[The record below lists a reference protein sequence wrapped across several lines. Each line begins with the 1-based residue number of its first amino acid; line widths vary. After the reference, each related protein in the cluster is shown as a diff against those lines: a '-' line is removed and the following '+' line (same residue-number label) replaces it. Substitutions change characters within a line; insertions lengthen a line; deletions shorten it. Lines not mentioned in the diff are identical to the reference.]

1 MNLPVK
7 YRPKTFRDVVG
18 QEHVV
23 KTLQNALRHKKISN
37 AYLFSGQRGVGKTTI
52 ARIFAK
58 GLNCEKGITPE
69 PCGKCEI
76 CLEIDS
82 GNSLDVIEI
91 DGASNRGIDQI
102 RELRE
107 NVRFMPV
114 KARYK
119 VIIIDEVHM
128 LTNEAFNALLKTL
141 EEPPENVVF
150 IFATTEP
157 RKIPETVLSRVQRF
171 DFRPISESALINR
184 LNFIC
189 KEERIQCE
197 KDALKII
204 YEISE
209 GSVRDAIS
217 LLEQAY
223 IYGDGKIDSSTLKEV
238 FGILEDEIF
247 INLFEYIAEEKPS
260 DLLKLLRDA
269 LNQGYSLFDFHKG
282 LVKAAT
288 SLMEAILMGEEN
300 PYSHLKGKFSEIDIL
315 YIFKILK
322 DMEQTLRLSN
332 YPRPLFEY
340 ELLKLAFIKRITPH
354 GFSINN
360 DNGHLSKNNQSLEK
374 IEDKELHK
382 KGEKNSTSINKLIKE
397 LNLKEVK
404 DGPF

>member
-23 KTLQNALRHKKISN
+23 RTLQNALRHRQISN
-37 AYLFSGQRGVGKTTI
+37 AYLFSGQRGIGKTTI

-58 GLNCEKGITPE
+58 GLNCEKGITPD

-76 CLEIDS
+76 CQEIES

-171 DFRPISESALINR
+171 DFRPLSANTLISR
-184 LNFIC
+184 LKFIC
-189 KEERIQCE
+189 QKEHMECDDE
-197 KDALKII
+197 SLKII
-204 YEISE
+204 FEASE
-209 GSVRDAIS
+209 GSMRDAIS

-223 IYGDGKIDSSTLKEV
+223 IYGNGKIEATTLREV
-238 FGILEDEIF
+238 LGIIEDEIF
-247 INLFEYIAEEKPS
+247 
-260 DLLKLLRDA
+260 LKLFNTILKENTAQILRILREA
-269 LNQGYSLFDFHKG
+269 LSKGYSLFDFHKG
-282 LVKAAT
+282 LVKAAS
-288 SLMEAILMGEEN
+288 SLMEAILMGEQN
-300 PYSHLKGKFSEIDIL
+300 PYTQFAGKFSEIDLL

-332 YPRPLFEY
+332 YPRAIFEY
-340 ELLKLAFIKRITPH
+340 ELIKLAYIKRISPARTLSYQ
-354 GFSINN
+354 GEAEQKGAFSSMEKTINS
-360 DNGHLSKNNQSLEK
+360 DREKREFSNNSPV
-374 IEDKELHK
+374 
-382 KGEKNSTSINKLIKE
+382 NKLIRE
-397 LNLKEVK
+397 LNLKEVR

>member
-23 KTLQNALRHKKISN
+23 RTLQNALRHRQISN
-37 AYLFSGQRGVGKTTI
+37 AYLFSGQRGIGKTTI

-58 GLNCEKGITPE
+58 GLNCEKGITPD

-76 CLEIDS
+76 CQEIES

-171 DFRPISESALINR
+171 DFRPLSANTLISR
-184 LNFIC
+184 LKFIC
-189 KEERIQCE
+189 QKEHMECDDE
-197 KDALKII
+197 SLKII
-204 YEISE
+204 FEASE
-209 GSVRDAIS
+209 GSMRDAIS

-223 IYGDGKIDSSTLKEV
+223 IYGNGKIEATTLREV
-238 FGILEDEIF
+238 LGIIEDEIF
-247 INLFEYIAEEKPS
+247 
-260 DLLKLLRDA
+260 LKLFNTILKENTAQILRILREA
-269 LNQGYSLFDFHKG
+269 LSKGYSLFDFHKG
-282 LVKAAT
+282 LVKAAS
-288 SLMEAILMGEEN
+288 SLMEAILMGEQN
-300 PYSHLKGKFSEIDIL
+300 PYTQFAGKFSEIDLL

-332 YPRPLFEY
+332 YPRAIFEY
-340 ELLKLAFIKRITPH
+340 ELIKLAYIKRISPARILSYQ
-354 GFSINN
+354 GEAEQKGAFSSMEKTINS
-360 DNGHLSKNNQSLEK
+360 DREKREFSNNSPV
-374 IEDKELHK
+374 
-382 KGEKNSTSINKLIKE
+382 NKLIRE
-397 LNLKEVK
+397 LNLKEVR